1 MDYAYLL
8 VIQVLIDVADDI
20 MRKYDPVSFTEE
32 ERNRWNE
39 TLEHIGEAHNAMLLS
54 KLMMAADYTTDYY
67 SYKKSVE
74 QTLVDFLNE
83 KGGVK

>member
-20 MRKYDPVSFTEE
+20 MRKYDPVNFTEE

-39 TLEHIGEAHNAMLLS
+39 TLEHIVEAHNAMLLS
-54 KLMMAADYTTDYY
+54 KLMMASDYKTDYY

-83 KGGVK
+83 KGGIQ